1 MWKFFASYSFFY
13 GTFFIFAASANFLIK
28 PFGFSDLAISLSAVA
43 LIVLGA
49 VGAVL
54 SSVFIKKTKNYGL
67 LIRVLTFSAAGGLIL
82 MLLQLFIVPKAGI
95 TIIILGIVG
104 FFVVP
109 VVPITY

>member
-1 MWKFFASYSFFY
+1 M
-13 GTFFIFAASANFLIK
+13 
-28 PFGFSDLAISLSAVA
+28 AISLGAVA

-67 LIRVLTFSAAGGLIL
+67 LIKVLTFSASGGLVL
-82 MLLQLFIVPKAGI
+82 MLLQLFTLPKAGI
-95 TIIILGIVG
+95 TIIILGVIG